1 MNLRELEVELKAC
14 KTLKQ
19 LHRFVEAYSGVFRVK
34 SVLSRATVST
44 DRKIPGSRLRRPGK
58 GRTGARIQFFD
69 SLRSQRSGE
78 FWMTRPLFDHKNA
91 ETYRTVQD
99 VRDWL
104 FKRAQYV
111 KTQARRQ

>member
-1 MNLRELEVELKAC
+1 MRLRQPDAKLLVAIDMVRERDPATANLIER
-14 KTLKQ
+14 
-19 LHRFVEAYSGVFRVK
+19 
-34 SVLSRATVST
+34 RATVST

-69 SLRSQRSGE
+69 ALRPQWSGE
-78 FWMTRPLFDHKNA
+78 FWMVRSLFDHKNA